1 MNDKIMIIDG
11 NSILFRAFYAM
22 PPLKTKKGQYTNAV
36 YGFLSMMYK
45 LLDDY
50 SPEYV
55 CVAFDPKKPTF
66 RHEQYSEYKAGRAKA
81 PDELV
86 QQFDLIRTVLNTHN
100 IKCIEIEGFEAD
112 DVAGTMSKLSVQNG
126 IDVYLVTSDKDY
138 LQLVDDKVKVILT
151 KKGATNTKEMD
162 RDAIFEDYEITPE
175 EFVDLKALMGDQS
188 DNIPGVSGVGEKTA
202 IKLIKEYHNLDN
214 LYSNIDNITG
224 KLKEKLETDKMQA
237 YMSKTL
243 AQIVTDIPVEINF
256 DEYKYREADSTK
268 LSKLY
273 DDLEFRN
280 FKKRIKIENV
290 TDDNKEIKTEEAL
303 NAQFSIFDIQQET
316 EDKKIVENSD
326 SLKNSEN
333 GLKVSS
339 TDNFQINYIDDT
351 NFDYINEIKVQ
362 AIESKKLAL
371 KILLDGD
378 RALYSNA
385 VAIALS
391 SGDKKI
397 HYIDINENNEKKVF
411 EALRDIFEDKNI
423 KKIGHDLK
431 SDIIYLLKND
441 ISLKDINFDS
451 EIAKYILNPSDSS
464 YKIDRLS
471 YEFLNIDIPSNPDY
485 LGTGKSSLSFKDLN
499 IEKRKQYLYNYIYTV
514 INIEDIM
521 IKEIEKLNMHDLFYN
536 IEIPLIEVLAY
547 MEFVG
552 FKLDLNVLDELGDK
566 FNKKLK
572 LLEEVI
578 YEFSGERFNIN
589 SPKQLGVIL
598 FEKLNL
604 TAAKKTKTG
613 YSTDI
618 EVLEKLKTE
627 HPVINKIIEYRQL
640 AKLNSTYI
648 DGLKAVVNTNNN
660 RVHSILNQ
668 TIAAT
673 GRISSTEP
681 NLQNIPVR
689 TDEGREIRKAFIA
702 ENDYILVDADYSQ
715 IELRVLA
722 ELSNEERLIDAFKNH
737 EDIHTKTASEV
748 FKVKLEEV
756 TPIMRSRAKAV
767 NFGIIYGISDFG
779 LGRDLDISRKEAK
792 EYIENYL
799 GFYKNIDSYMKN
811 IVIQGKKDSYVET
824 YFGRRRYIPELESRN
839 FNIRSFGERI
849 ALNTP
854 VQGTAADIIK
864 IAMIRVY
871 NSLKENNMKSRLL
884 LQVHDELIV
893 EAHKDEVDKV
903 KEILKNEM
911 ENAVQGFRVHLDADI
926 NVGDN
931 WYESK

>member
-1 MNDKIMIIDG
+1 MKDKIMIIDG

-36 YGFLSMMYK
+36 YGFLSMLYK
-45 LLDDY
+45 LLEDY
-50 SPEYV
+50 SPEYI

-86 QQFDLIRTVLNTHN
+86 QQFELIRTVLNTHN

-162 RDAIFEDYEITPE
+162 RAAIFEDYEITPE

-243 AQIVTDIPVEINF
+243 AQIVTDIPVDINF
-256 DEYKYREADSTK
+256 DEYKYREADSEK
-268 LSKLY
+268 LIKLY
-273 DDLEFRN
+273 DELEFRN
-280 FKKRIKIENV
+280 FRKRIKIENV
-290 TDDNKEIKTEEAL
+290 TDDNKEIKTEEAS

-316 EDKKIVENSD
+316 EDKKTVESSN
-326 SLKNSEN
+326 SLKDSEN
-333 GLKVSS
+333 ELKVS
-339 TDNFQINYIDDT
+339 DINNFQINYIDDT
-351 NFDYINEIKVQ
+351 KLELISEIKTQ
-362 AIESKKLAL
+362 AIENRKLAL
-371 KILLDGD
+371 RILLDAD
-378 RALYSNA
+378 RALYSKA

-391 SGDKKI
+391 AGDKKI
-397 HYIDINENNEKKVF
+397 HYIDINENNERKVF
-411 EALRDIFEDKNI
+411 ETLRDIFEDKNI

-441 ISLKDINFDS
+441 ISLKGINFDS

-471 YEFLNIDIPSNPDY
+471 YEFLNIDIPSNSDY
-485 LGTGKSSLSFKDLN
+485 LGTGKSSLSFRDLN
-499 IEKRKQYLYNYIYTV
+499 AEKRKQYLYNYIYTV
-514 INIEDIM
+514 INLEDVM

-578 YEFSGERFNIN
+578 YEFAGERFNIN
-589 SPKQLGVIL
+589 SPKQLGIIL
-598 FEKLNL
+598 FERLNL

-648 DGLKAVVNTNNN
+648 DGLKAVVNTDNN

-702 ENDYILVDADYSQ
+702 ENGYVLVDADYSQ

-811 IVIQGKKDSYVET
+811 IVNQGKKDLYVET

-926 NVGDN
+926 NIGDN

>member
-1 MNDKIMIIDG
+1 MKNKIMIIDG

-50 SPEYV
+50 SPEYI

-86 QQFDLIRTVLNTHN
+86 QQFDLIRRVLNTHN

-112 DVAGTMSKLSVQNG
+112 DVAGTMSKASVEKG

-138 LQLVDDKVKVILT
+138 LQLVDDNVKVILT
-151 KKGATNTKEMD
+151 KKGVTNIKEMD
-162 RDAIFEDYEITPE
+162 RDAIFEDYEIKPE

-202 IKLIKEYHNLDN
+202 IKLIKEYHSLDN
-214 LYSNIDNITG
+214 LYSNIDNIAG
-224 KLKEKLETDKMQA
+224 KLKEKLENDKMQA

-256 DEYKYREADSTK
+256 DEYKYQAADNDK
-268 LSKLY
+268 LINLY
-273 DDLEFRN
+273 DELEFKN
-280 FKKRIKIENV
+280 FKKRITASNISEAQADENS
-290 TDDNKEIKTEEAL
+290 
-303 NAQFSIFDIQQET
+303 NAQFSIFDMTQNE
-316 EDKKIVENSD
+316 EKAVH
-326 SLKNSEN
+326 
-333 GLKVSS
+333 VS
-339 TDNFQINYIDDT
+339 NFDINFIDDT
-351 NFDYINEIKVQ
+351 NFEAINEIKNE
-362 AIESKKLAL
+362 AIKNKKIAL
-371 KILLDGD
+371 KILLDAD
-378 RALYSNA
+378 RALHSNA

-391 SGDKKI
+391 AGDKKI
-397 HYIDINENNEKKVF
+397 HYIDINENNEKKILEALKDVF
-411 EALRDIFEDKNI
+411 EDESI
-423 KKIGHDLK
+423 KKIGHDIK
-431 SDIIYLLKND
+431 SDIIYLLRKD
-441 ISLKDINFDS
+441 ISLKGINFDS

-464 YKIDRLS
+464 YSIDRLS
-471 YEFLNIDIPSNPDY
+471 YEFLSIDIPSISDY
-485 LGTGKSSLSFKDLN
+485 LGSGKSRVGFKELN
-499 IEKRKQYLYNYIYTV
+499 IEKRKQYLYNYIFTV
-514 INIEDIM
+514 INIENMI
-521 IKEIEKLNMHDLFYN
+521 IKEIEKLHMCDLFYN
-536 IEIPLIEVLAY
+536 IEVPLIEVLAY

-552 FKLDLNVLDELGDK
+552 FKVDLNILDELGEK
-566 FNKKLK
+566 FNKKLTI
-572 LLEEVI
+572 LEEVI
-578 YEFSGERFNIN
+578 YQLAGEKFNIN

-604 TAAKKTKTG
+604 ESVKKTKTG

-618 EVLEKLKTE
+618 EVLEKLKSS

-648 DGLKAVVNTNNN
+648 EGLKTVINENDG

-673 GRISSTEP
+673 GRISSTDP
-681 NLQNIPVR
+681 NLQNIPTR
-689 TDEGREIRKAFIA
+689 TDEGREIRRAFIA
-702 ENDYILVDADYSQ
+702 EDGYVLVDADYSQ

-722 ELSNEERLIDAFKNH
+722 ELSNEENLINAFVNH
-737 EDIHTKTASEV
+737 EDIHSKTASEV
-748 FKVKLEEV
+748 FKVKPEEV
-756 TPIMRSRAKAV
+756 TQVMRSRAKAV
-767 NFGIIYGISDFG
+767 NFGIIYGISDYG

-792 EYIENYL
+792 EYIDNYL
-799 GFYKNIDSYMKN
+799 SFYHNIDGYMKN
-811 IVIQGKKDSYVET
+811 IVSQSKKDLYVET

-864 IAMIRVY
+864 IAMIKVY
-871 NSLKENNMKSRLL
+871 NKLKDNNMKSRLL

-893 EAHKDEVDKV
+893 EAHKDEVDMV

-911 ENAVQGFRVHLDADI
+911 ENVVEGFRVHLDVDV
-926 NVGDN
+926 NVGDS

>member
-1 MNDKIMIIDG
+1 MRNKIMIIDG

-50 SPEYV
+50 SPEYI

-86 QQFDLIRTVLNTHN
+86 QQFDLIRRVLNTHN

-112 DVAGTMSKLSVQNG
+112 DVAGTMSKASVEKG

-138 LQLVDDKVKVILT
+138 LQLVDDNVKVILT
-151 KKGATNTKEMD
+151 KKGVTNIKEMD
-162 RDAIFEDYEITPE
+162 RDAIFEDYEIKPE

-202 IKLIKEYHNLDN
+202 IKLIKEYHSLDN
-214 LYSNIDNITG
+214 LYSNIDNIAG
-224 KLKEKLETDKMQA
+224 KLKEKLENDKMQA

-256 DEYKYREADSTK
+256 DEYKYQAADNDK
-268 LSKLY
+268 LINLY
-273 DDLEFRN
+273 DELEFKN
-280 FKKRIKIENV
+280 FKKRITTLNISQAQTDENS
-290 TDDNKEIKTEEAL
+290 
-303 NAQFSIFDIQQET
+303 NAQFSIFDMP
-316 EDKKIVENSD
+316 
-326 SLKNSEN
+326 KNEEKMPHAS
-333 GLKVSS
+333 
-339 TDNFQINYIDDT
+339 NFDINFIDDT
-351 NFDYINEIKVQ
+351 NFEVINEIKNETVKN
-362 AIESKKLAL
+362 KKLAL
-371 KILLDGD
+371 KILLDAD
-378 RALYSNA
+378 RALHSNA
-385 VAIALS
+385 VAIAIS
-391 SGDKKI
+391 AGDKKI
-397 HYIDINENNEKKVF
+397 HYIDINENNEKKILEALKDVF
-411 EALRDIFEDKNI
+411 EDDSI
-423 KKIGHDLK
+423 KKIGHDIK
-431 SDIIYLLKND
+431 SDIIYLLRKD
-441 ISLKDINFDS
+441 ISLKGINFDS

-464 YKIDRLS
+464 YSIDRLS
-471 YEFLNIDIPSNPDY
+471 YEFLNIDIPSISDY
-485 LGTGKSSLSFKDLN
+485 LGSGKSRVSFKELN
-499 IEKRKQYLYNYIYTV
+499 IDKRKQYLYNYIFTV
-514 INIEDIM
+514 INIEDVI
-521 IKEIEKLNMHDLFYN
+521 IKEIEKLHMCDLFYN
-536 IEIPLIEVLAY
+536 IEVPLIEVLAY

-552 FKLDLNVLDELGDK
+552 FKVDLNILDELGEK
-566 FNKKLK
+566 FNKKLTI
-572 LLEEVI
+572 LEEVI
-578 YEFSGERFNIN
+578 YQLAGEKFNIN

-604 TAAKKTKTG
+604 ESVKKTKTG

-618 EVLEKLKTE
+618 EVLEKLKSS

-648 DGLKAVVNTNNN
+648 EGLKTVINENDG

-681 NLQNIPVR
+681 NLQNIPTR
-689 TDEGREIRKAFIA
+689 TDEGREIRRAFIA
-702 ENDYILVDADYSQ
+702 EKDYVLVDADYSQ

-722 ELSNEERLIDAFKNH
+722 ELSNEENLINAFVNH
-737 EDIHTKTASEV
+737 EDIHSKTASEV
-748 FKVKLEEV
+748 FKVKPEEV
-756 TPIMRSRAKAV
+756 TQVMRSRAKAV
-767 NFGIIYGISDFG
+767 NFGIIYGISDYG

-792 EYIENYL
+792 EYIDNYL
-799 GFYKNIDSYMKN
+799 NFYHNIDSYMKN
-811 IVIQGKKDSYVET
+811 IVSQSKKDLYVET

-864 IAMIRVY
+864 IAMIKVY
-871 NSLKENNMKSRLL
+871 NKLKENNMKSRLL

-893 EAHKDEVDKV
+893 EAHKDEVDMV

-911 ENAVQGFRVHLDADI
+911 ENVVEGFKVHLDVDV
-926 NVGDN
+926 NVGDS

>member
-1 MNDKIMIIDG
+1 MKNKKVKIMIIDG
-11 NSILFRAFYAM
+11 NSVLFRAFYAM

-36 YGFLSMMYK
+36 YGFLSMLYK

-50 SPEYV
+50 SPEYI

-86 QQFDLIRTVLNTHN
+86 QQFELIRTVLNTHN
-100 IKCIEIEGFEAD
+100 IECVEIEGFEAD

-126 IDVYLVTSDKDY
+126 IDVYLITSDKDY
-138 LQLVDDKVKVILT
+138 LQLVDDNVKVLLT
-151 KKGATNTKEMD
+151 KKGVTNIKEMD
-162 RDAIFEDYEITPE
+162 REAILEDYEIIPE

-202 IKLIKEYHNLDN
+202 IKLIKEYHDLDN
-214 LYSNIDNITG
+214 LYANIDNIKG

-243 AQIVTDIPVEINF
+243 AKIVTDIPVEINF
-256 DEYKYREADSTK
+256 EDYKFRPADNEKLGKMYDE
-268 LSKLY
+268 
-273 DDLEFRN
+273 LEFRN
-280 FKKRIKIENV
+280 FKKRIKN
-290 TDDNKEIKTEEAL
+290 TDSSSSSQESKGEEDS
-303 NAQFSIFDIQQET
+303 NNQFSIFDMQME
-316 EDKKIVENSD
+316 ENSAD
-326 SLKNSEN
+326 SSKNSNASE
-333 GLKVSS
+333 KDIKIESMS
-339 TDNFQINYIDDT
+339 NFTLNYIDDT
-351 NFDYINEIKVQ
+351 NLYSIDEVKRQILNN
-362 AIESKKLAL
+362 KKFAL
-371 KILLDGD
+371 KILIDSE
-378 RALYSNA
+378 RALHSNA
-385 VAIALS
+385 VAMAIS
-391 SGDKKI
+391 VGDKRI
-397 HYIDINENNEKKVF
+397 HYIDINEGNENKVF
-411 EALRDIFEDKNI
+411 EILKDIFEDTNI
-423 KKIGHDLK
+423 KKIGHSLK
-431 SDIIYLLKND
+431 SDIIYLFKKN
-441 ISLKDINFDS
+441 ISIRGIDFDS
-451 EIAKYILNPSDSS
+451 EIAKYILNPSESS

-471 YEFLNIDIPSNPDY
+471 YEYLNIDIPSNSDY
-485 LGTGKSSLSFKDLN
+485 LGTGKLSMGFKDLD

-514 INIEDIM
+514 INMEDIM

-536 IEIPLIEVLAY
+536 IEMPLIEVLAY

-572 LLEEVI
+572 LLEDVI
-578 YEFSGERFNIN
+578 YEFAGERFNIN

-627 HPVINKIIEYRQL
+627 HPIINKIIEYRQL

-648 DGLKAVVNTNNN
+648 DGLKAVVDTSNN
-660 RVHSILNQ
+660 RVHSVLNQ

-681 NLQNIPVR
+681 NLQNIPIR
-689 TDEGREIRKAFIA
+689 TDEGREIRRAFIA
-702 ENDYILVDADYSQ
+702 ENDYVLVDADYSQ

-722 ELSNEERLIDAFKNH
+722 ELSNEEKLIEAFKNH
-737 EDIHTKTASEV
+737 EDIHSKTASEV

-779 LGRDLDISRKEAK
+779 LSRDLDISRKEAK

-799 GFYKNIDSYMKN
+799 GFYQNIDNYMKN
-811 IVIQGKKDSYVET
+811 IVNQGKKDLYVET

-864 IAMIRVY
+864 IAMNRVY

-884 LQVHDELIV
+884 LQVHDELII
-893 EAHKDEVDKV
+893 EAHKDEIDKV
-903 KEILKNEM
+903 KEILKYEM
-911 ENAVQGFRVHLDADI
+911 ENAVDGFKVNLDADI
-926 NVGDN
+926 NVGN
-931 WYESK
+931 SWYDSK